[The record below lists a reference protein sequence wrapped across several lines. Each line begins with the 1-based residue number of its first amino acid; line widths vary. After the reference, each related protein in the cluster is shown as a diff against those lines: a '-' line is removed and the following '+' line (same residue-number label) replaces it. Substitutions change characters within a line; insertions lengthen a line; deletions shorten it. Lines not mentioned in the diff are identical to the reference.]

1 MGMHQGNFAA
11 VSRAPMGGQFPVDSL
26 ATLLPQTIIFSVL
39 AFIASTSIGYSS
51 QKSRTQYL
59 SMVGVI

>member
-11 VSRAPMGGQFPVDSL
+11 V
-26 ATLLPQTIIFSVL
+26 SVL

-59 SMVGVI
+59 SMVGVIFFFFFFFFGMGKMEAS